1 MTSDRMRISYALFG
15 MTIMLLVLGAVHV
28 FSTYSV
34 ALESS
39 DPSDKKLLVLQNV
52 EVSLVVVGFLVGFL
66 DVIIWY
72 INLKMGFKG

>member
-1 MTSDRMRISYALFG
+1 MTSDRMRISYTLFG

-52 EVSLVVVGFLVGFL
+52 EVSLVVVG
-66 DVIIWY
+66 
-72 INLKMGFKG
+72 